1 MRILLSIA
9 LPFTLFTTP
18 AFSQGRGVPKSCA
31 PDSSVHVTMVG
42 FVFLRTYPGPPN
54 YESVSRGDTPETGL
68 YLGPDGWACRPAPGD
83 TLPYYTTE
91 DIQWIQ
97 LLLSEDDY
105 PRMRKYLHKHVE
117 LRGTLSPGATGHHHT
132 FLVFQADRPLKVRV
146 LDP

>member
-1 MRILLSIA
+1 MDGVVGSGAMRILLTVA
-9 LPFTLFTTP
+9 LPLAFFT
-18 AFSQGRGVPKSCA
+18 VPNSA
-31 PDSSVHVTMVG
+31 VHVTMVG

-54 YESVSRGDTPETGL
+54 YGSTV
-68 YLGPDGWACRPAPGD
+68 
-83 TLPYYTTE
+83 PYYTNE

-117 LRGTLSPGATGHHHT
+117 LQGTLAPGESGHHHT
-132 FLVFQADRPLKVRV
+132 LLVYQVDRPLEVRL